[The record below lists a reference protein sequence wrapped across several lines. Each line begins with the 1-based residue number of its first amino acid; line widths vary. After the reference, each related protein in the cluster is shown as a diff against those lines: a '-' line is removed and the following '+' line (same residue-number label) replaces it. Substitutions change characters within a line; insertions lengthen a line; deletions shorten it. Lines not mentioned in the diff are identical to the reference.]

1 MLTGRFAGRKAV
13 VLRVFEE
20 GTKERKFAHA
30 LVAGIEKCPR
40 KLKKSMTDA
49 EKEKRMSVKPFVKYV
64 NLQHVMPTRY
74 NLDISE
80 ALDKAVGDVDLAD
93 VNAKKELKGELKTK
107 LQERYKTLGQAKS
120 EKTATGV
127 KYFFKKL
134 RF

>member
-1 MLTGRFAGRKAV
+1 
-13 VLRVFEE
+13 
-20 GTKERKFAHA
+20 
-30 LVAGIEKCPR
+30 
-40 KLKKSMTDA
+40 
-49 EKEKRMSVKPFVKYV
+49 MSVKPFVKYV